1 MMTVGRCS
9 IAGVNLYNWFAAL
22 IRRAVSGHI
31 GRNERGEGMVTAGM
45 AFCVMAGLVPA
56 IPIRWITPCQSV
68 EIAGTSPAMT

>member
-1 MMTVGRCS
+1 MR
-9 IAGVNLYNWFAAL
+9 
-22 IRRAVSGHI
+22 
-31 GRNERGEGMVTAGM
+31 EGMVTAGM